1 MHRFKAIL
9 SAATMVAALGMVPAA
24 HAQVSVSIG
33 VPPVCP
39 YGYYEA
45 PPYACAPVGFY
56 GPGYFYN
63 GIFLGVGPWAG
74 WGYAHGWGGHRF
86 VEAGGGRY
94 RGNGGYAANHSTYVH
109 NTVVHNTVVH
119 NKTTVNRNGGHP
131 EGHPVNNHPVPEHSN
146 APHGAAHPESHP
158 APHAAPHA
166 EAPHGGGE
174 AHGDGEA
181 HGGGG
186 GGHNGKR

>member
-24 HAQVSVSIG
+24 HAQISVSVG

-56 GPGYFYN
+56 GSGYFYN
-63 GIFLGVGPWAG
+63 GVFLGVGPWAG
-74 WGYAHGWGGHRF
+74 WGYAHGWGEHRF

-119 NKTTVNRNGGHP
+119 NNTTVNRNGGHP
-131 EGHPVNNHPVPEHSN
+131 DNHPTPAHDMSRN
-146 APHGAAHPESHP
+146 AHPEAHP
-158 APHAAPHA
+158 APHAAPHPAPHAEAHPAPHA
-166 EAPHGGGE
+166 EAPHGGE
-174 AHGDGEA
+174 EA

-186 GGHNGKR
+186 GHDGKR